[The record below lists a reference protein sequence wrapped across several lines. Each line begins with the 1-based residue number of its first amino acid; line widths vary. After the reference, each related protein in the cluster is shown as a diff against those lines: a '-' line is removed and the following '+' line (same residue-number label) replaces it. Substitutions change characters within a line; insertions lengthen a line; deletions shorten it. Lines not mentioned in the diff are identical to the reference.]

1 MGQYVTRYL
10 GSGLH
15 SLMDFVD
22 VDSDKWRQYSERKVW
37 PIKWLYWREHE
48 RLLRY
53 ERQMALCFD
62 ASVFVSSAEA
72 ELFKTLAPE
81 AQDRVTHINNGV
93 DTTYFSPLASYPNPY
108 APGGK
113 VLVFTGAMDYWANA
127 DAVTWFGNDVFPQVL
142 AAVPAARFYV
152 VGANPTRA
160 VRALARQPGIHV
172 TGKVTDVR
180 PYLKHAWAAVAP
192 LRIARGVQNKV
203 LEAMAMAK
211 PVLATSKAMV
221 SLKPGP
227 QLLPLMADDEAGLAQ
242 RAIGLL
248 RGQEGLELGEIS
260 RQWVLKQHSWKT
272 NLERFESL
280 LRVSEAAPQ
289 LSDPEIKPGIV
300 GKPL

>member
-1 MGQYVTRYL
+1 
-10 GSGLH
+10 
-15 SLMDFVD
+15 
-22 VDSDKWRQYSERKVW
+22 
-37 PIKWLYWREHE
+37 
-48 RLLRY
+48 
-53 ERQMALCFD
+53 
-62 ASVFVSSAEA
+62 
-72 ELFKTLAPE
+72 
-81 AQDRVTHINNGV
+81 
-93 DTTYFSPLASYPNPY
+93 
-108 APGGK
+108 
-113 VLVFTGAMDYWANA
+113 
-127 DAVTWFGNDVFPQVL
+127 
-142 AAVPAARFYV
+142 
-152 VGANPTRA
+152 
-160 VRALARQPGIHV
+160 
-172 TGKVTDVR
+172 VTDVR

-227 QLLPLMADDEAGLAQ
+227 QLLPLMADDEAGFAQ